1 MRKIV
6 LGIGIFLASWG
17 LGQLQEVQALLPDFE
32 NAIDGDWADAVSGS
46 VVRDG
51 AKNLGR
57 TVGGVAG
64 IVTDGA
70 AGLTEGINEGLGNST
85 EDAVEQLNM
94 LIEKGKDVKE
104 IEEQVKCVKEL
115 LTKGFGS
122 AEIEKRC
129 ILSVGPDG
137 SFALPS
143 AEKFNQAQTTSL
155 RTFILDALNFVL
167 GFLGIVAV
175 AVIIYSGYTY
185 VTASEDES
193 RAEKAKNMIIW
204 VSIGL
209 VIILVSFAYVNTI
222 ITHLP
227 TGGED
232 ERYCSENP
240 DDPDCIGGAD
250 TEINGTSAE
259 GDVDSF
265 YQDKGEAA
273 EVIIVGN
280 EINLIDGSGS
290 SNTSDENTA
299 TEIEVTTPN
308 LLYDGSGSSQRIYA
322 DLPTAV
328 NGLYFQIP
336 SAIDGYVEDNLDN
349 RANFIRLKNDSTDES
364 KTEENCARNYYTGSS
379 ITNKCQFFKLP
390 FTQGGSYSINGE
402 FVDAS
407 NVVHN
412 FSRTIVIGQ
421 FSAEIQS
428 SSDLLVT
435 TGESVA
441 LSANVENL
449 PYSTTSTYA
458 WSGDDDSSDD
468 TGVTPTKCESI
479 NGSNST
485 LTYEFDVLGD
495 CVITLTVTNSLGW
508 TTTDTVTF
516 TANDEATTE
525 TISAQVLAAGVGGAG
540 NVSETS
546 DGYGEQIYVD
556 LAAGAAGVDFKI
568 VGAVDGSVTIDGI
581 DLPLVDVNNSS
592 ISNNDGLITEADDT
606 TPDNFTYNFYDSGSY
621 ALTGSYQELDNRNT
635 YEFSKTI
642 IVGDLTPSIVA
653 SLPPVL
659 DQEVTFTANVTT
671 PSGSNVTGYTWA
683 SVAPESSSGITNAC
697 AGVSSNSKT
706 LTLEFD
712 IAGTCEL
719 TLTVTNNLGWD
730 ETATVEYEINEEA
743 GGTETTSAQIFASTV
758 EGSTANHV
766 STTSNGYGKDIYLD
780 LEAGA
785 AGVDFKIIGATS
797 GEVTIAGVNLPLV
810 DVSNTGITDDD
821 GNAVEDTTDADAD
834 NFNYEFYDS
843 GAYALTGTYYKTGDS
858 TAYEFSK
865 TIIVG
870 DLTPTIVAASNPD
883 TVGQTVTFT
892 ANVTTPSGSNITGY
906 TWASVTTT
914 GVTNACPGTD
924 SVLGNSKTLT
934 LEFDT
939 AGTCELTLT
948 ATNNLGWSE
957 PSESV
962 TYTIL
967 AEDAGTQSIS
977 AQIFAAASQ
986 ATAGTTGEGNVSVT
1000 SDGIGKEIY
1009 LDLAAGQNGVDFR
1022 IAGATSISSISINNE
1037 TVPASDLENSDL
1049 QGEDGFDSNS
1059 GSFSNDNTTPD
1070 NFTYNFY
1077 NAGSYSLLGTYQG
1090 TDPSGNAGTFEFS
1103 KTIIVGNLT
1112 PTIVAASTPD
1122 TVGQTVTFTANVTT
1136 PSGSNVTGYTWSSS
1150 SDSDACAGVN
1160 GNSKTLT
1167 LEFNTAGTCILTLT
1181 AANNL
1186 GWSETTEV
1194 TYTIS
1199 AEDAGTQSI
1208 SAQVL
1213 AAGIGDAGNVSET
1226 SDGFGNEI
1234 YVDLAA
1240 GAAGVDF
1247 TVTEAASGTLT
1258 INGVTKDLESN
1269 VANFNFYD
1277 TGSYPLTGE
1286 YLDANGES
1294 FQFSK
1299 TIIVGDLTPTIVAA
1313 SNPDTVGQEVT
1324 FTANVT
1330 TPSGSNVTGYTW
1342 SSSSDSDAC
1351 AGVNGNSKTLTLEF
1365 NTAGTCILTLTA
1377 ANNLGW
1383 SETTEVTYTISA
1395 EDTGTESISAQVL
1408 AAEIESTNGPS
1419 GNVTTGSDGY
1429 GSQIYLDLAAGA
1441 AGVDFKI
1448 VQAVSGTVTVNG
1460 DTLPLVDVANSNL
1473 SNEVS
1478 ETTST
1483 ANQTAIDAA
1492 NDAASAAQAAADAA
1506 DYLAAAISN
1515 ANVTD
1520 TEINAASTAAGDA
1533 TTAATAAAGTIEDS
1547 SEVTAEI
1554 KDYVNEVIEYTNQT
1568 VAQTNLVIEQAE
1580 AATPDAAAASTAA
1593 TAAQAAATLAQDNA
1607 DLATSII
1614 DETTNDNFTYN
1625 FYNTGSY
1632 SLTGEYLNTTG
1643 DSFEFSKTIIVE
1655 DLTPTIV
1662 AASNPDTVGQEVTFT
1677 ANVTTPSGSNV
1688 TGYTWASSS
1697 SSNACPNDTTSGI
1710 LGNSKTLTLEFDIA
1724 GTCEL
1729 TLTATNN
1736 LGWSEPSESVTY
1748 TILAEDAGTQS
1759 ISAQIFAAASQ
1770 ATAGTTGE
1778 GNVSVT
1784 SDGIGKEIYLDLA
1797 AGQNGVDFRIAGA
1810 TSISSISINNET
1822 VPASEVQNS
1831 DLQGEDSNSNSG
1843 FSDDN
1848 TTEDNFTYNFYNA
1861 GSYSLL
1867 GTYQGT
1873 DPSGNA
1879 GTFEF
1884 SKTIIV
1890 GDLTP
1895 TIVEASPPDTVGE
1908 TITFTA
1914 NVTTPSGSNVTGYT
1928 WASVTT
1934 TGVTN
1939 ACPGTDGVL
1948 GNSKTLTLEFDT
1960 AGTCELTLTATNNL
1974 GWSETTEVTYTI
1986 AEDASDTSVSISTNA
2001 QVTAVSDNSSPNVY
2015 VGNGGYDTTI
2025 YADSAA
2031 GAGGLT
2037 FTVVGATSGTV
2048 TINNA
2053 ELSLTDS
2060 NLDTDTDNN
2069 NFSYTFREVGTYSMN
2084 GTYEDG
2090 SGGNYSFSK
2099 TVIIMDLSAE
2109 ISENTTVETVNDTI
2123 ILSAVAT
2130 TPSGTSI
2137 TSYAW
2142 AGDSAGNCTDWTD
2155 TGTSTQY
2162 TFATAGECKVT
2173 LTVENSLGW
2182 TDTDETSFVIA
2193 EDTSSTVSSLLA
2205 DNEITDTQIQITEIG
2220 GTTVVQNDGS
2230 EIGYSDN
2237 AGYSTYIFADTVAA
2251 STGLTFTIVLADG
2264 ESLQTGSYSISR
2276 DDGDTTAAILPLES
2290 GDLTNVSFTYAFPDA
2305 GIYELEGEY
2314 TYTDSQAAEISNTFT
2329 RKVVVDSLDVAIG
2342 SSLSSPTINTETE
2355 LWANVDNVTYTSVS
2369 SYAWGCEFWET
2380 TADPESDDAGECPDF
2395 SVVGSSGLYDWPS
2408 AGTYDLTL
2416 TVVNSLGWSEVATK
2430 TYSVSASSS
2439 SSATT
2444 TTTTGTGS
2452 TIVTA
2457 EAASDNTASGVVFV
2471 GNDGL
2476 DPYIVVDP
2484 EVAAGGVTFTVANAV
2499 SGEVTI
2505 NGNVTRVFSD
2515 ENGDAINDNFT
2526 HSFYTPGSHSLSG
2539 SYYDSAGGYYSFT
2552 RTVIVDELEVSI
2564 AASFTPTYTG
2574 DTVTFTA
2581 QTTTPLST
2589 NVNSYSW
2596 SCTGTC
2602 SSLGDEKSEE
2612 YTFSEEGT
2620 YTISVTVTNTA
2631 GQTASDSKT
2640 YEIEEN
2646 PISVTQ

>member
-265 YQDKGEAA
+265 YQDKGESA
-273 EVIIVGN
+273 ENIIVGTGLSYDSDVTSL
-280 EINLIDGSGS
+280 ETSTS
-290 SNTSDENTA
+290 SE
-299 TEIEVTTPN
+299 
-308 LLYDGSGSSQRIYA
+308 LYDGSGISQRIYA
-322 DLPTAV
+322 DLETAV
-328 NGLYFQIP
+328 SGLYFQVVG
-336 SAIDGYVEDNLDN
+336 AIDGYVEDNLDN
-349 RANFIRLKNDSTDES
+349 RANFIRLKNDSTDQS
-364 KTEENCARNYYTGSS
+364 KTEENCARDYHSAD

-435 TGESVA
+435 VGDSVA
-441 LSANVENL
+441 LTANVENL

-458 WSGDDDSSDD
+458 WSPGTSND
-468 TGVTPTKCESI
+468 VAACASI
-479 NGSNST
+479 DGSNQNLT
-485 LTYEFDVLGD
+485 LELDQVGT
-495 CVITLTVTNSLGW
+495 CVIDLTVTNSLGW
-508 TTTDTVTF
+508 ETTDTVTF

-525 TISAQVLAAGVGGAG
+525 T
-540 NVSETS
+540 
-546 DGYGEQIYVD
+546 
-556 LAAGAAGVDFKI
+556 
-568 VGAVDGSVTIDGI
+568 
-581 DLPLVDVNNSS
+581 
-592 ISNNDGLITEADDT
+592 
-606 TPDNFTYNFYDSGSY
+606 
-621 ALTGSYQELDNRNT
+621 
-635 YEFSKTI
+635 
-642 IVGDLTPSIVA
+642 
-653 SLPPVL
+653 
-659 DQEVTFTANVTT
+659 
-671 PSGSNVTGYTWA
+671 
-683 SVAPESSSGITNAC
+683 
-697 AGVSSNSKT
+697 
-706 LTLEFD
+706 
-712 IAGTCEL
+712 
-719 TLTVTNNLGWD
+719 
-730 ETATVEYEINEEA
+730 
-743 GGTETTSAQIFASTV
+743 
-758 EGSTANHV
+758 
-766 STTSNGYGKDIYLD
+766 
-780 LEAGA
+780 
-785 AGVDFKIIGATS
+785 
-797 GEVTIAGVNLPLV
+797 
-810 DVSNTGITDDD
+810 
-821 GNAVEDTTDADAD
+821 
-834 NFNYEFYDS
+834 
-843 GAYALTGTYYKTGDS
+843 
-858 TAYEFSK
+858 
-865 TIIVG
+865 
-870 DLTPTIVAASNPD
+870 
-883 TVGQTVTFT
+883 
-892 ANVTTPSGSNITGY
+892 
-906 TWASVTTT
+906 
-914 GVTNACPGTD
+914 
-924 SVLGNSKTLT
+924 
-934 LEFDT
+934 
-939 AGTCELTLT
+939 
-948 ATNNLGWSE
+948 
-957 PSESV
+957 
-962 TYTIL
+962 
-967 AEDAGTQSIS
+967 
-977 AQIFAAASQ
+977 
-986 ATAGTTGEGNVSVT
+986 
-1000 SDGIGKEIY
+1000 
-1009 LDLAAGQNGVDFR
+1009 
-1022 IAGATSISSISINNE
+1022 
-1037 TVPASDLENSDL
+1037 
-1049 QGEDGFDSNS
+1049 
-1059 GSFSNDNTTPD
+1059 
-1070 NFTYNFY
+1070 
-1077 NAGSYSLLGTYQG
+1077 
-1090 TDPSGNAGTFEFS
+1090 
-1103 KTIIVGNLT
+1103 
-1112 PTIVAASTPD
+1112 
-1122 TVGQTVTFTANVTT
+1122 
-1136 PSGSNVTGYTWSSS
+1136 
-1150 SDSDACAGVN
+1150 
-1160 GNSKTLT
+1160 
-1167 LEFNTAGTCILTLT
+1167 
-1181 AANNL
+1181 
-1186 GWSETTEV
+1186 
-1194 TYTIS
+1194 
-1199 AEDAGTQSI
+1199 I

-1313 SNPDTVGQEVT
+1313 S
-1324 FTANVT
+1324 
-1330 TPSGSNVTGYTW
+1330 
-1342 SSSSDSDAC
+1342 
-1351 AGVNGNSKTLTLEF
+1351 
-1365 NTAGTCILTLTA
+1365 
-1377 ANNLGW
+1377 
-1383 SETTEVTYTISA
+1383 
-1395 EDTGTESISAQVL
+1395 
-1408 AAEIESTNGPS
+1408 
-1419 GNVTTGSDGY
+1419 
-1429 GSQIYLDLAAGA
+1429 
-1441 AGVDFKI
+1441 
-1448 VQAVSGTVTVNG
+1448 
-1460 DTLPLVDVANSNL
+1460 
-1473 SNEVS
+1473 
-1478 ETTST
+1478 
-1483 ANQTAIDAA
+1483 
-1492 NDAASAAQAAADAA
+1492 
-1506 DYLAAAISN
+1506 
-1515 ANVTD
+1515 
-1520 TEINAASTAAGDA
+1520 
-1533 TTAATAAAGTIEDS
+1533 
-1547 SEVTAEI
+1547 
-1554 KDYVNEVIEYTNQT
+1554 
-1568 VAQTNLVIEQAE
+1568 
-1580 AATPDAAAASTAA
+1580 
-1593 TAAQAAATLAQDNA
+1593 
-1607 DLATSII
+1607 
-1614 DETTNDNFTYN
+1614 
-1625 FYNTGSY
+1625 
-1632 SLTGEYLNTTG
+1632 
-1643 DSFEFSKTIIVE
+1643 
-1655 DLTPTIV
+1655 
-1662 AASNPDTVGQEVTFT
+1662 
-1677 ANVTTPSGSNV
+1677 
-1688 TGYTWASSS
+1688 
-1697 SSNACPNDTTSGI
+1697 
-1710 LGNSKTLTLEFDIA
+1710 
-1724 GTCEL
+1724 
-1729 TLTATNN
+1729 
-1736 LGWSEPSESVTY
+1736 
-1748 TILAEDAGTQS
+1748 
-1759 ISAQIFAAASQ
+1759 
-1770 ATAGTTGE
+1770 
-1778 GNVSVT
+1778 
-1784 SDGIGKEIYLDLA
+1784 
-1797 AGQNGVDFRIAGA
+1797 
-1810 TSISSISINNET
+1810 
-1822 VPASEVQNS
+1822 
-1831 DLQGEDSNSNSG
+1831 
-1843 FSDDN
+1843 
-1848 TTEDNFTYNFYNA
+1848 
-1861 GSYSLL
+1861 
-1867 GTYQGT
+1867 
-1873 DPSGNA
+1873 
-1879 GTFEF
+1879 
-1884 SKTIIV
+1884 
-1890 GDLTP
+1890 
-1895 TIVEASPPDTVGE
+1895 PPDTVGE

-1928 WASVTT
+1928 WSGSDGDDAS
-1934 TGVTN
+1934 N
-1939 ACPGTDGVL
+1939 AAGCDLVS
-1948 GNSKTLTLEFDT
+1948 GNAQTLTYQFTT
-1960 AGTCELTLTATNNL
+1960 AGTCILTLNAANNL

-2053 ELSLTDS
+2053 ELVLTDS
-2060 NLDTDTDNN
+2060 DSDSNAN

-2090 SGGNYSFSK
+2090 AGGNYSFSK

-2137 TSYAW
+2137 TSYTW
-2142 AGDSAGNCTDWTD
+2142 AGDDAGNCTDWTD

-2162 TFATAGECKVT
+2162 TFATAGECKVI

-2314 TYTDSQAAEISNTFT
+2314 TYTDSQEAEISNTFT

-2380 TADPESDDAGECPDF
+2380 TADLVNDPAVQCSSFSDFDI
-2395 SVVGSSGLYDWPS
+2395 VGSSGSYDWPS

-2439 SSATT
+2439 SSTT
-2444 TTTTGTGS
+2444 TTTTSGTGS
-2452 TIVTA
+2452 TIVDA

-2476 DPYIVVDP
+2476 DPYIVIDP

-2515 ENGDAINDNFT
+2515 ENGDAVNDNFT

-2574 DTVTFTA
+2574 DTVIFTA

-2589 NVNSYSW
+2589 NVNNYSW
-2596 SCTGTC
+2596 SCSGTC
-2602 SSLGDEKSEE
+2602 SAFSGDEKSAE

-2620 YTISVTVTNTA
+2620 YTITVRVTNTA

>member
-265 YQDKGEAA
+265 YQDKGESA
-273 EVIIVGN
+273 ENIIVGTGLSYDSDVTSL
-280 EINLIDGSGS
+280 ETSTS
-290 SNTSDENTA
+290 SE
-299 TEIEVTTPN
+299 
-308 LLYDGSGSSQRIYA
+308 LYDGSGISQRIYA
-322 DLPTAV
+322 DLETAV
-328 NGLYFQIP
+328 SGLYFQVVG
-336 SAIDGYVEDNLDN
+336 AIDGYVEDNLDN
-349 RANFIRLKNDSTDES
+349 RANFIRLKNDSTDQS
-364 KTEENCARNYYTGSS
+364 KTEENCARDYHSAD

-435 TGESVA
+435 VGDSVA
-441 LSANVENL
+441 LTANVENL

-508 TTTDTVTF
+508 ETTDTVTF

-706 LTLEFD
+706 LTLDFD
-712 IAGTCEL
+712 TAGTCEL
-719 TLTVTNNLGWD
+719 TLTATNNLGWD

-870 DLTPTIVAASNPD
+870 DLTPTIVAASDPD
-883 TVGQTVTFT
+883 TVG
-892 ANVTTPSGSNITGY
+892 
-906 TWASVTTT
+906 
-914 GVTNACPGTD
+914 
-924 SVLGNSKTLT
+924 
-934 LEFDT
+934 E
-939 AGTCELTLT
+939 
-948 ATNNLGWSE
+948 
-957 PSESV
+957 
-962 TYTIL
+962 
-967 AEDAGTQSIS
+967 
-977 AQIFAAASQ
+977 
-986 ATAGTTGEGNVSVT
+986 
-1000 SDGIGKEIY
+1000 
-1009 LDLAAGQNGVDFR
+1009 
-1022 IAGATSISSISINNE
+1022 
-1037 TVPASDLENSDL
+1037 
-1049 QGEDGFDSNS
+1049 
-1059 GSFSNDNTTPD
+1059 
-1070 NFTYNFY
+1070 
-1077 NAGSYSLLGTYQG
+1077 
-1090 TDPSGNAGTFEFS
+1090 
-1103 KTIIVGNLT
+1103 
-1112 PTIVAASTPD
+1112 
-1122 TVGQTVTFTANVTT
+1122 TVTFTANVTT
-1136 PSGSNVTGYTWSSS
+1136 PSGSNVTGYTWAGTG
-1150 SDSDACAGVN
+1150 DACDGVSS
-1160 GNSKTLT
+1160 NSKTLT
-1167 LEFNTAGTCILTLT
+1167 LEFTTAGTCTLTLT

-1186 GWSETTEV
+1186 GWSEPSESVTYNILEDNTTE
-1194 TYTIS
+1194 T
-1199 AEDAGTQSI
+1199 I

-1213 AAGIGDAGNVSET
+1213 ASVGTNEAGNVT
-1226 SDGFGNEI
+1226 TPNEGLNNKI
-1234 YVDLAA
+1234 FLDLAA
-1240 GAAGVDF
+1240 GASGVDF
-1247 TVTEAASGTLT
+1247 KIVGATSGSISIGEDTFKLVDVDNNSLELEPNATTMEANDNLNKEATEAVDAAEEAATATESVVTAFTAVDTDKETTAQAASDATNAATNTSGAIDTTTNTDISPEVATAIQVVIDSVNAAANAASSASTSENTTDAKTHAGNARTAADQAEIDYGAADSAVTTANDGATPETIDANNAALGLAETAVNDAGEAAEAAEALAGTDNAEGSFTALDNAKGTAIEKGNAAQLAADDTQAAITGDTSNTVDAIALEVIDAVEDAAEAALTAGSLTASNSGGELANTELNNANDAVAEANDQLSALGVAIDNADSTDVTDNFSYNFYNAGSYSLSGTYQGT
-1258 INGVTKDLESN
+1258 DPSGN
-1269 VANFNFYD
+1269 
-1277 TGSYPLTGE
+1277 TGTFE
-1286 YLDANGES
+1286 
-1294 FQFSK
+1294 FSK
-1299 TIIVGDLTPTIVAA
+1299 TIIVGDLTPTIVTA
-1313 SNPDTVGQEVT
+1313 STPDTVGQEVT

-1342 SSSSDSDAC
+1342 EGTGDAC
-1351 AGVNGNSKTLTLEF
+1351 AGVSSNSKTLTLEF
-1365 NTAGTCILTLTA
+1365 TTAGTCVLTLTA

-1383 SETTEVTYTISA
+1383 SEPTSETYTITA
-1395 EDTGTESISAQVL
+1395 EDVGTQSVTAQVNVT
-1408 AAEIESTNGPS
+1408 SNS
-1419 GNVTTGSDGY
+1419 GNYTATNDGF
-1429 GSQIYLDLAAGA
+1429 GNEIYLDLTAGE
-1441 AGVDFKI
+1441 AGVTFTVVD
-1448 VQAVSGTVTVNG
+1448 ATSGSITVNNVEKA
-1460 DTLPLVDVANSNL
+1460 L
-1473 SNEVS
+1473 
-1478 ETTST
+1478 
-1483 ANQTAIDAA
+1483 DASGKA
-1492 NDAASAAQAAADAA
+1492 
-1506 DYLAAAISN
+1506 
-1515 ANVTD
+1515 
-1520 TEINAASTAAGDA
+1520 
-1533 TTAATAAAGTIEDS
+1533 
-1547 SEVTAEI
+1547 
-1554 KDYVNEVIEYTNQT
+1554 
-1568 VAQTNLVIEQAE
+1568 
-1580 AATPDAAAASTAA
+1580 
-1593 TAAQAAATLAQDNA
+1593 
-1607 DLATSII
+1607 
-1614 DETTNDNFTYN
+1614 TYN

-1632 SLTGEYLNTTG
+1632 SLTGEYLDSTG
-1643 DSFEFSKTIIVE
+1643 
-1655 DLTPTIV
+1655 
-1662 AASNPDTVGQEVTFT
+1662 
-1677 ANVTTPSGSNV
+1677 
-1688 TGYTWASSS
+1688 SS
-1697 SSNACPNDTTSGI
+1697 
-1710 LGNSKTLTLEFDIA
+1710 
-1724 GTCEL
+1724 
-1729 TLTATNN
+1729 
-1736 LGWSEPSESVTY
+1736 
-1748 TILAEDAGTQS
+1748 
-1759 ISAQIFAAASQ
+1759 
-1770 ATAGTTGE
+1770 
-1778 GNVSVT
+1778 
-1784 SDGIGKEIYLDLA
+1784 
-1797 AGQNGVDFRIAGA
+1797 
-1810 TSISSISINNET
+1810 
-1822 VPASEVQNS
+1822 
-1831 DLQGEDSNSNSG
+1831 
-1843 FSDDN
+1843 
-1848 TTEDNFTYNFYNA
+1848 
-1861 GSYSLL
+1861 
-1867 GTYQGT
+1867 
-1873 DPSGNA
+1873 
-1879 GTFEF
+1879 FEF

-1928 WASVTT
+1928 WAG
-1934 TGVTN
+1934 TGD
-1939 ACPGTDGVL
+1939 ACDGVSS
-1948 GNSKTLTLEFDT
+1948 NSKTLTYKFEAT
-1960 AGTCELTLTATNNL
+1960 GTCTLTLTATNNL

-1986 AEDASDTSVSISTNA
+1986 AEDTSNTSVSVSTNA
-2001 QVTAVSDNSSPNVY
+2001 QVEAVSADTSTNVY
-2015 VGNGGYDTTI
+2015 VGNDGYDTTI

-2031 GAGGLT
+2031 GAAGLT
-2037 FTVVGATSGTV
+2037 FKVVDAVSGTV

-2053 ELSLTDS
+2053 ELTLEDIDVS
-2060 NLDTDTDNN
+2060 NGSFDDDAAN

-2090 SGGNYSFSK
+2090 AGGNYSFSK

-2314 TYTDSQAAEISNTFT
+2314 TYTNSQEAEISNTFT

-2380 TADPESDDAGECPDF
+2380 TADPESDDAGECPGF
-2395 SVVGSSGLYDWPS
+2395 SVVGSSGLYDWPA

-2416 TVVNSLGWSEVATK
+2416 TVVNSLGWSEIATK

-2439 SSATT
+2439 SSTTT

-2476 DPYIVVDP
+2476 DPYIVIDP
-2484 EVAAGGVTFTVANAV
+2484 EVASGGVTFTVANAV

-2515 ENGDAINDNFT
+2515 ENGDAVTDNFT

-2589 NVNSYSW
+2589 NVNNYSW
-2596 SCTGTC
+2596 SCSGTC
-2602 SSLGDEKSEE
+2602 SAFSGDEKSAE

-2620 YTISVTVTNTA
+2620 YTITVRVTNTA